1 MVKQERAARTREALV
16 RAAAEVFAEEGFTAA
31 SIAVISRRARVSAG
45 GLHFHFAG
53 KTVLARAV
61 QDRAAQALSRITAG
75 PAVPPTAP
83 APTTPGPGPTSG
95 PTASAPTA
103 PGPGPASGPGP
114 APGPA
119 LAPGSTTAPA
129 PAPGPGPAPT
139 PTTPASAPTAP
150 GPGPTTAP
158 APAPGPGPAPA
169 PTSPAPGPGPAS
181 APGPDG
187 STGTG
192 TGASTGTGA
201 DADAGGGGGGGAG
214 SGGGSLQV
222 LVDSTHRLMALLAHD
237 AVVRAGFALC
247 ADPSFDGT
255 ADLRRQWRLWVEAAV
270 AAAAREGL
278 LAEGLLPEDAARG
291 VVAATVGLEVLGAY
305 DRQWL
310 APHTL
315 TRFWTLML
323 PRLASPPALDALL
336 PQGSP
341 GSAAPPPDPD
351 TESD

>member
-75 PAVPPTAP
+75 PAEPPTTATLTTSGSGPTSGPTASAPTAP
-83 APTTPGPGPTSG
+83 APTTPGPGPT
-95 PTASAPTA
+95 TAPTA
-103 PGPGPASGPGP
+103 TARTTPGPGP
-114 APGPA
+114 APGP
-119 LAPGSTTAPA
+119 GSA
-129 PAPGPGPAPT
+129 PAPGPAAAPA
-139 PTTPASAPTAP
+139 PTTPASAP
-150 GPGPTTAP
+150 GP
-158 APAPGPGPAPA
+158 APAPGP
-169 PTSPAPGPGPAS
+169 AS
-181 APGPDG
+181 AATTRAPVPGSDG
-187 STGTG
+187 SAGAGAG
-192 TGASTGTGA
+192 TGAG
-201 DADAGGGGGGGAG
+201 ADAGGSAGAG

-247 ADPSFDGT
+247 ADPSFEGT

>member
-75 PAVPPTAP
+75 PAVPPTTATTPAP
-83 APTTPGPGPTSG
+83 A
-95 PTASAPTA
+95 
-103 PGPGPASGPGP
+103 PGP

-119 LAPGSTTAPA
+119 SAPS
-129 PAPGPGPAPT
+129 APGPS
-139 PTTPASAPTAP
+139 PASAAAT
-150 GPGPTTAP
+150 P
-158 APAPGPGPAPA
+158 APV
-169 PTSPAPGPGPAS
+169 
-181 APGPDG
+181 PGPDG
-187 STGTG
+187 S
-192 TGASTGTGA
+192 AGTGA
-201 DADAGGGGGGGAG
+201 DPGGNAGGSAGAG

-247 ADPSFDGT
+247 ADPSFDGM

>member
-75 PAVPPTAP
+75 PAVPPPTATTPTTTIP
-83 APTTPGPGPTSG
+83 APTTP
-95 PTASAPTA
+95 
-103 PGPGPASGPGP
+103 
-114 APGPA
+114 
-119 LAPGSTTAPA
+119 APA
-129 PAPGPGPAPT
+129 PAPDPGPAST
-139 PTTPASAPTAP
+139 PTTPE
-150 GPGPTTAP
+150 
-158 APAPGPGPAPA
+158 
-169 PTSPAPGPGPAS
+169 PGPAS
-181 APGPDG
+181 APGPAPAPTTPAPVPASAATTPASVPGPDG
-187 STGTG
+187 SAGTGTGTG
-192 TGASTGTGA
+192 TGA
-201 DADAGGGGGGGAG
+201 DPGGGGGAGAGAG

-247 ADPSFDGT
+247 ADPSFEGT

>member
-53 KTVLARAV
+53 KQVLAGAV
-61 QDRAAQALSRITAG
+61 QDRAAGALSRITAG
-75 PAVPPTAP
+75 AAVPPAATTR
-83 APTTPGPGPTSG
+83 TTP
-95 PTASAPTA
+95 
-103 PGPGPASGPGP
+103 
-114 APGPA
+114 
-119 LAPGSTTAPA
+119 APA
-129 PAPGPGPAPT
+129 PAPGPGG
-139 PTTPASAPTAP
+139 SAGA
-150 GPGPTTAP
+150 GGGAG
-158 APAPGPGPAPA
+158 AGAGG
-169 PTSPAPGPGPAS
+169 S
-181 APGPDG
+181 AGVG
-187 STGTG
+187 ESA
-192 TGASTGTGA
+192 GAGGR
-201 DADAGGGGGGGAG
+201 AGGGGS

-247 ADPSFDGT
+247 ADPAFEGT
-255 ADLRRQWRLWVEAAV
+255 ADLRRQWRLWVEAAM

-278 LAEGLLPEDAARG
+278 LAEGILPEDAARG

-341 GSAAPPPDPD
+341 GSAAAPPDPD
-351 TESD
+351 TKSD

>member
-83 APTTPGPGPTSG
+83 ASAPTTPGPGPT
-95 PTASAPTA
+95 TAPTTTA
-103 PGPGPASGPGP
+103 RTTP

-119 LAPGSTTAPA
+119 
-129 PAPGPGPAPT
+129 
-139 PTTPASAPTAP
+139 PASAPTAP
-150 GPGPTTAP
+150 ASAQGP
-158 APAPGPGPAPA
+158 APASAPGPAPA
-169 PTSPAPGPGPAS
+169 SAPGPAS
-181 APGPDG
+181 APSAPGPSPASAAATPAPVPGPDG
-187 STGTG
+187 S
-192 TGASTGTGA
+192 AGTGA
-201 DADAGGGGGGGAG
+201 DPGGNAGGSAGAG

>member
-61 QDRAAQALSRITAG
+61 QDRAAQALSRITAA

-83 APTTPGPGPTSG
+83 TT
-95 PTASAPTA
+95 

-119 LAPGSTTAPA
+119 PSPGSTTAPA
-129 PAPGPGPAPT
+129 PG
-139 PTTPASAPTAP
+139 PASAPTAP
-150 GPGPTTAP
+150 GPGPTTAPAP

-201 DADAGGGGGGGAG
+201 DPAGNAGGSGGAG

-247 ADPSFDGT
+247 ADPSFEGT

-323 PRLASPPALDALL
+323 PRLAAPAALDALL

>member
-75 PAVPPTAP
+75 PAEPPTAP
-83 APTTPGPGPTSG
+83 V
-95 PTASAPTA
+95 SA
-103 PGPGPASGPGP
+103 PGP
-114 APGPA
+114 APGP
-119 LAPGSTTAPA
+119 
-129 PAPGPGPAPT
+129 
-139 PTTPASAPTAP
+139 
-150 GPGPTTAP
+150 
-158 APAPGPGPAPA
+158 
-169 PTSPAPGPGPAS
+169 
-181 APGPDG
+181 DG
-187 STGTG
+187 SA
-192 TGASTGTGA
+192 GA
-201 DADAGGGGGGGAG
+201 GAG

-341 GSAAPPPDPD
+341 GSSAPPPDPD

>member
-83 APTTPGPGPTSG
+83 ASAPTTPGPGPT
-95 PTASAPTA
+95 TART
-103 PGPGPASGPGP
+103 
-114 APGPA
+114 
-119 LAPGSTTAPA
+119 TTARTTTA
-129 PAPGPGPAPT
+129 R
-139 PTTPASAPTAP
+139 TTPAR
-150 GPGPTTAP
+150 TTP
-158 APAPGPGPAPA
+158 A
-169 PTSPAPGPGPAS
+169 PGPAS
-181 APGPDG
+181 APGPAPASAPTAPASAPGPAQGPAPASAPGSAPASAPGPAQGPAQGPAPGPSPASAAATPAPVPGPDG
-187 STGTG
+187 S
-192 TGASTGTGA
+192 AGTGA
-201 DADAGGGGGGGAG
+201 DPGGNAGGSAGAG

-247 ADPSFDGT
+247 ADPSFDAT

>member
-1 MVKQERAARTREALV
+1 M
-16 RAAAEVFAEEGFTAA
+16 
-31 SIAVISRRARVSAG
+31 
-45 GLHFHFAG
+45 
-53 KTVLARAV
+53 
-61 QDRAAQALSRITAG
+61 
-75 PAVPPTAP
+75 
-83 APTTPGPGPTSG
+83 
-95 PTASAPTA
+95 
-103 PGPGPASGPGP
+103 
-114 APGPA
+114 
-119 LAPGSTTAPA
+119 
-129 PAPGPGPAPT
+129 
-139 PTTPASAPTAP
+139 
-150 GPGPTTAP
+150 
-158 APAPGPGPAPA
+158 
-169 PTSPAPGPGPAS
+169 
-181 APGPDG
+181 
-187 STGTG
+187 
-192 TGASTGTGA
+192 
-201 DADAGGGGGGGAG
+201 
-214 SGGGSLQV
+214 
-222 LVDSTHRLMALLAHD
+222 DSTHRLMALLAHD

-247 ADPSFDGT
+247 ADPSFEGT

-351 TESD
+351 TEAD